1 MKTRNL
7 IFTSGLIFS
16 MTLALFSCA
25 KVQSPE
31 PSPESPAENQ
41 EQSGK
46 IEMEFSAISEAGTK
60 TALGELS
67 GGLRPITWV
76 KDDEIKIYFN
86 ESFTTSKALSDG
98 ATTTF

>member
-1 MKTRNL
+1 M
-7 IFTSGLIFS
+7 IFTSGLLFS
-16 MTLALFSCA
+16 MTFALLSCE

-67 GGLRPITWV
+67 EGLRPITWV
-76 KDDEIKIYFN
+76 KDDEIKGHLQ
-86 ESFTTSKALSDG
+86 TSVA
-98 ATTTF
+98 